1 MKHKAGELYMRNL
14 YFDDFEDLACD
25 IADTYD
31 ALDYDDEEDVV
42 IIA

>member
-1 MKHKAGELYMRNL
+1 MRNL

-31 ALDYDDEEDVV
+31 ALDYDDEEDVA
-42 IIA
+42 IIAKYDEKQF